1 MEPREAISRLLTD
14 LPLSAAETENLF
26 ERMLSGMADAAQWGA
41 ILALMQRRGPVVDE
55 IVGAARAM
63 RRVVERV
70 PIEQGASGA
79 VVIDTCGTGGA
90 AKTFNISTTSAIVV
104 ASAAPGRVMVAKHG
118 NRSRTGRGSA
128 EVLRALGVN
137 VDATP
142 AVQARCLE
150 GAGVCFCFAI
160 HHHPA
165 MKHAAGPRASLGVP
179 TIFNLLGPLTNPAG
193 ASHQLI
199 GVYDAGLID
208 RVAGALATLGSRRA
222 LVVHSEDGMD
232 EISPCGATRAAFVEE
247 GRVADETI
255 TPEGAGLTRG
265 TLEEIRAASLDDSVR
280 LLRSVLRGEAG
291 TPRTAVL
298 LNAGAAL
305 RVAGVAETIGVGAR
319 MAAEAI
325 DSGAARATL
334 DSLVEWSN
342 RA

>member
-1 MEPREAISRLLTD
+1 MEPREAIARLLTD
-14 LPLSAAETENLF
+14 RPLSAVETENLF

-41 ILALMQRRGPVVDE
+41 ILALLQRRGPVVEE

-70 PIEQGASGA
+70 PIGAGASGA

-104 ASAAPGRVMVAKHG
+104 AAAAPGRVMVAKHG

-150 GAGVCFCFAI
+150 RAGVCFCFAI

-199 GVYDAGLID
+199 GVYDATLIE
-208 RVAGALATLGSRRA
+208 RVAGALAALGSSRA

-232 EISPCGATRAAFVEE
+232 EISPCGPTRAAFVEG
-247 GRVADETI
+247 GRVSSETI
-255 TPEGAGLTRG
+255 TPEDAGLARG
-265 TLEEIRAASLDDSVR
+265 TLEEIRATTLDDSVR
-280 LLRSVLRGEAG
+280 LLRSVLGGTAG

-305 RVAGVAETIGVGAR
+305 RVAGVAGTIADGAR
-319 MAAEAI
+319 MAAGAI